1 MIGLTGGIASGKSA
15 VADRLRLLGAVVLD
29 ADLFS
34 REAVEPYG
42 PCWHQVKEAFPSVI
56 RADQTIDRRL
66 LGEIVFA
73 DEQKRRLLEGII
85 HPYVL
90 NRMLQEAEQ
99 AGKDGRRVF
108 AEVPLL
114 YEVGWDPMMQ
124 EVWVVYVRPE
134 VQLQRL
140 MARGSLSRDQAERM
154 IASQL
159 PLEEKKRLA
168 DKVIDNNG
176 PLENTWE
183 QVDALWKEL
192 ERENRLNCP

>member
-1 MIGLTGGIASGKSA
+1 M
-15 VADRLRLLGAVVLD
+15 
-29 ADLFS
+29 
-34 REAVEPYG
+34 EPYG